1 MKDEKNKKGLGRGLM
16 SLFGDQD
23 EESLKKNSDISNKLI
38 SIGDLNRSRFQ
49 PRTVFNDDKINELAE
64 SIKKNGLIQPIAV
77 RPDSK
82 DGKYEIVAG
91 ERRWLAAQ
99 RAGLHKIPVVILNLN
114 DNQSLEVAIVE
125 NIQREDLNSIEEA
138 KGYKKLMS
146 DYNYNHDKL
155 SKFMGKSRSHISN
168 TVRLL
173 TLPLE
178 VVEMIEGGKL
188 SAGQARPLVGM
199 HNALELAKTI
209 LANKLSSRSVEK
221 LIKIDKAKG
230 ANISQVDSNILSIQK
245 EIEHLIGLKVNIV
258 NKKNNSGRIIV
269 EYKSLD
275 QFELV
280 SNLLRK
286 K

>member
-1 MKDEKNKKGLGRGLM
+1 MKEEKNKKGLGRGLM
-16 SLFGDQD
+16 SLFGDD
-23 EESLKKNSDISNKLI
+23 EQETSNIKDESSNKLV
-38 SIGDLNRSRFQ
+38 SIGNLNRNRFQ
-49 PRTVFNDDKINELAE
+49 PRTLFREEKINELAE
-64 SIKKNGLIQPIAV
+64 SIKQNGLIQPIAV
-77 RPDSK
+77 RLDGT

-99 RAGLHKIPVVILNLN
+99 KAGLHKVPVIILNLN

-146 DYNYNHDKL
+146 EFNYNHDKL

-178 VVEMIEGGKL
+178 VIDMVETGKL
-188 SAGQARPLVGM
+188 SAGQARPLIGR
-199 HNALELAKTI
+199 HNALDLAKTI
-209 LANKLSSRSVEK
+209 LTNKLSSRSVEK
-221 LIKIDKAKG
+221 LIKIDKAKDS
-230 ANISQVDSNILSIQK
+230 NINNIDSNILSVQK
-245 EIEHLIGLKVNIV
+245 EIEQSIGLKVNIV
-258 NKKNNSGRIIV
+258 NKKNNSGKVIV

-280 SNLLRK
+280 SSLLRK

>member
-64 SIKKNGLIQPIAV
+64 SIKQNGLIQPIAV